1 MVALLL
7 FAGERHHGRPAHA
20 MADDEH
26 RRELAERALL
36 LLPDDPLDRRGTA
49 TAIILRPVQAGP
61 ARIGLL
67 LLPGLR
73 DLQHVGALEPGAA
86 ERGFAQLLF
95 ILLRRIR
102 RDPGARLGAEGGFL
116 RGVVEVHREPLLCV
130 IPGLAKHEPGRSI
143 LNLWIPGSRLQ
154 RAPE

>member
-1 MVALLL
+1 MPLLL

-20 MADDEH
+20 VADDEH
-26 RRELAERALL
+26 RTELAEGAFL
-36 LLPDDPLDRRGTA
+36 LLPDHALNRRRAA
-49 TAIILRPVQAGP
+49 TAIILWPVQAGP

-102 RDPGARLGAEGGFL
+102 RDP
-116 RGVVEVHREPLLCV
+116 
-130 IPGLAKHEPGRSI
+130 RSK
-143 LNLWIPGSRLQ
+143 
-154 RAPE
+154 EH